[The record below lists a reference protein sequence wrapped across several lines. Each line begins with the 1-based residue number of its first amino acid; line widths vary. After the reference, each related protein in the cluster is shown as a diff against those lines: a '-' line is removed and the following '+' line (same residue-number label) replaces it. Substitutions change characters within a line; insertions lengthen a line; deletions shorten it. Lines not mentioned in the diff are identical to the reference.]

1 LCPAEI
7 ETLGF
12 HLAVEVARCFRDR
25 REGALA
31 PGAEELAN
39 GVGASVR
46 AVREILDKLEDK
58 GILSL
63 CSVGGKDE
71 GYRLG
76 RPAER
81 IQISELVVSLR
92 GNRAEI
98 EDELRTPVNKIVDE
112 MIAELDRATGSFSN
126 RSTLADVL
134 AKIPEEVAP
143 DARVTPA

>member
-1 LCPAEI
+1 
-7 ETLGF
+7 
-12 HLAVEVARCFRDR
+12 
-25 REGALA
+25 
-31 PGAEELAN
+31 
-39 GVGASVR
+39 
-46 AVREILDKLEDK
+46 
-58 GILSL
+58 
-63 CSVGGKDE
+63 
-71 GYRLG
+71 LG